1 MQDKHRTQV
10 PSTTPDST
18 STSTAPLPPAALAA
32 LARLERAFAAGTTV
46 KQVA

>member
-1 MQDKHRTQV
+1 MDRIAQAP

-18 STSTAPLPPAALAA
+18 STAPLPAAALAA
-32 LARLERAFAAGTTV
+32 LARLERAFATTT